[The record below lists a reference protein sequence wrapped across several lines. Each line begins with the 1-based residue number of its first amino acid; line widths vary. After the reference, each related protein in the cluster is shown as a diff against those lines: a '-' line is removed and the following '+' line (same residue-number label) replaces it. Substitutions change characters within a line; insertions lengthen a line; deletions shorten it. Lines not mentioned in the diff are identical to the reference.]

1 MDFGATL
8 REARRT
14 AGLSQ
19 RELARRART
28 SQSRISSYESG
39 RLIPEPQTMRRLL
52 QATRPLPS
60 VVLDRCR
67 EDVQRL
73 AAAHHLSY
81 VRVFGSVA
89 RGTDMLSSDIDL
101 LVTPDEDASLL
112 DMAAFMLDVEELTGY
127 EVDVISDAPLA
138 DDSPILQEALWL

>member
-1 MDFGATL
+1 M
-8 REARRT
+8 REARQT

-39 RLIPEPQTMRRLL
+39 RLTPEPQTLRRLL

-60 VVLDRCR
+60 VVLDRYR

-73 AAAHHLSY
+73 AAEHHLAY

-89 RGTDMLSSDIDL
+89 RGTDTLSSDIDL

-112 DMAAFMLDVEELTGY
+112 DLAAFMLDVEALTGY